1 MIVPKPAALRPVLT
15 RLIAWA
21 LFVLGLGVA
30 AACGRGE
37 GKGPAVQASTPSSSQ
52 SPSIVVV
59 APESPQ
65 SKQLRVGPVELAE
78 IPTDEV
84 VAPGRVAINP
94 NRLSRVLPPV
104 GGRILKVLVKF
115 GDHVEQGQPL
125 LTMDSADG
133 DAAVSAHLQ
142 AESTERQ
149 TKAALQKAGVDLQR
163 ATDLYEHKAIAE
175 KELLQAQND
184 QAAAKSNYEIAQAV
198 REQTWRKLQLLEL
211 KPSEFRQPILVRAP
225 ITGRVLEVN
234 VAPAEYRAAIS
245 FHTDTTAPLV
255 SIADLSTVWVSSD
268 VPEPFI
274 RLIHIGE
281 PVTISLVAFP
291 DEVFTGR
298 VARIGDVLDA
308 QTRTLKVH
316 VELPNPL
323 GRFRPEMFGS
333 VRHAGA
339 PKKMPVLP
347 PGAIIQEYG
356 RSTVFAERAPGQ
368 YERRQVTVGPPVSDR
383 LPVLSGVQAG
393 DRVIVDGAV
402 LLKDR

>member
-1 MIVPKPAALRPVLT
+1 MPGLAALRPVPT

-21 LFVLGLGVA
+21 LFLLALSIA
-30 AACGRGE
+30 AGCGRGE
-37 GKGPAVQASTPSSSQ
+37 GKGEAVQTSTASSSQ
-52 SPSIVVV
+52 SPGIVVV
-59 APESPQ
+59 PPESPQ
-65 SKQLRVGPVELAE
+65 SKQLRVGLVELAE

-94 NRLSRVLPPV
+94 NRISRVLPQV

-125 LTMDSADG
+125 LTMDSPDG

-149 TKAALQKAGVDLQR
+149 TKAALQKADVDLRR

-175 KELLQAQND
+175 KDLLQAQND
-184 QAAAKSNYEIAQAV
+184 QAMAKSNYEIAQAV

-211 KPSEFRQPILVRAP
+211 KPGEFRQPVLVRAP
-225 ITGRVLEVN
+225 ITGQVLELN

-245 FHTDTTAPLV
+245 FHTDTTAPLM
-255 SIADLSTVWVSSD
+255 SIVDLSTVWISSD

-291 DEVFTGR
+291 GEVFTGH

-316 VELPNPL
+316 VELLNPL

-333 VRHAGA
+333 VRHAGV
-339 PKKMPVLP
+339 PRKMPVLP

-356 RSTVFAERAPGQ
+356 RSTVFAERSPGQ
-368 YERRQVTVGPPVSDR
+368 YERRQVTVGPPERERV
-383 LPVLSGVQAG
+383 PVFSGVQAG
-393 DRVIVDGAV
+393 DRVVVDGAV